1 MVRQENLSLSER
13 TCMRANKSVCMT
25 IVIVGIFLILMY
37 LGQIL
42 HGIMGVRRAV
52 IIAFMIAVPV
62 AFSVL
67 YFIKRPL
74 SLNYRHFAV
83 AAFYVVFEV
92 SCLSSK
98 IFVYNLFMFP
108 VMIATMMYFDCTF
121 EIRLAVVNNILV
133 VANGIYS
140 AKVLGSDDRTSLN
153 QIYMTVLVVM
163 ILNISI
169 YIASKAAE
177 VHNKEEIEEL
187 ERDRRVQEEMM
198 QSIIS
203 AGKVINSAAQSIK
216 GTVSEVAQATNSV
229 AQSMCDVSAGMEST
243 VSSIQEQ
250 TVMTEKI
257 QSIITDTVN
266 ISGSLENIAAKSD
279 DNAVAGQKLVES
291 VVARTVDM
299 GTESEAVRKNM
310 EELDAHTRDMEKIVS
325 IINEIS
331 NQTNLLSL
339 TASIEAARAGEARK
353 GFAVLAEEI
362 RKLSEQTKSS
372 TANIQQIIDKLNA
385 NTGDTL
391 KSMDNVM
398 SEISKQTL
406 MIHEIEDNFGNIK
419 ECIGSLR
426 ADASDMSAKAAKL
439 KDTNMVLIDNN
450 SNLSSA
456 SEEISAA
463 SEETTAMCTQ
473 NSDRFMDVNRA
484 VEELAAQAARMNEYI
499 EKYTVSHKNSVMA
512 VQTEEGVSEL
522 LSAV

>member
-1 MVRQENLSLSER
+1 MHGEAVSRTRESLHYLDVSIFTHILS
-13 TCMRANKSVCMT
+13 
-25 IVIVGIFLILMY
+25 G
-37 LGQIL
+37 
-42 HGIMGVRRAV
+42 RAV

-62 AFSVL
+62 VFSVL

-98 IFVYNLFMFP
+98 IFVYNLFVFP

-187 ERDRRVQEEMM
+187 ERGRRVQEEMM

-216 GTVSEVAQATNSV
+216 GTVSEVAQA
-229 AQSMCDVSAGMEST
+229 
-243 VSSIQEQ
+243 
-250 TVMTEKI
+250 
-257 QSIITDTVN
+257 
-266 ISGSLENIAAKSD
+266 
-279 DNAVAGQKLVES
+279 
-291 VVARTVDM
+291 
-299 GTESEAVRKNM
+299 
-310 EELDAHTRDMEKIVS
+310 
-325 IINEIS
+325 
-331 NQTNLLSL
+331 
-339 TASIEAARAGEARK
+339 
-353 GFAVLAEEI
+353 
-362 RKLSEQTKSS
+362 
-372 TANIQQIIDKLNA
+372 
-385 NTGDTL
+385 
-391 KSMDNVM
+391 
-398 SEISKQTL
+398 
-406 MIHEIEDNFGNIK
+406 
-419 ECIGSLR
+419 
-426 ADASDMSAKAAKL
+426 AKL
-439 KDTNMVLIDNN
+439 KDTNMVLIGNN

-499 EKYTVSHKNSVMA
+499 EKYTVSHENSVMA

>member
-1 MVRQENLSLSER
+1 MHGEAVSRTRESLHYLDVSIFIHILS
-13 TCMRANKSVCMT
+13 
-25 IVIVGIFLILMY
+25 G
-37 LGQIL
+37 
-42 HGIMGVRRAV
+42 RAV

-62 AFSVL
+62 VFSVL

-98 IFVYNLFMFP
+98 IFVYNLFVFP

-187 ERDRRVQEEMM
+187 ERGRQLQEEIM

-216 GTVSEVAQATNSV
+216 GTVSEVAKAT
-229 AQSMCDVSAGMEST
+229 
-243 VSSIQEQ
+243 
-250 TVMTEKI
+250 
-257 QSIITDTVN
+257 
-266 ISGSLENIAAKSD
+266 
-279 DNAVAGQKLVES
+279 
-291 VVARTVDM
+291 
-299 GTESEAVRKNM
+299 
-310 EELDAHTRDMEKIVS
+310 
-325 IINEIS
+325 
-331 NQTNLLSL
+331 
-339 TASIEAARAGEARK
+339 
-353 GFAVLAEEI
+353 
-362 RKLSEQTKSS
+362 
-372 TANIQQIIDKLNA
+372 
-385 NTGDTL
+385 
-391 KSMDNVM
+391 
-398 SEISKQTL
+398 
-406 MIHEIEDNFGNIK
+406 
-419 ECIGSLR
+419 
-426 ADASDMSAKAAKL
+426 KL
-439 KDTNMVLIDNN
+439 KNTNMVLIDNN

-499 EKYTVSHKNSVMA
+499 EKYTVSHENSVMA

>member
-1 MVRQENLSLSER
+1 MHGEAVSRTRESLHYLDVSIFTYILS
-13 TCMRANKSVCMT
+13 
-25 IVIVGIFLILMY
+25 G
-37 LGQIL
+37 
-42 HGIMGVRRAV
+42 RAV

-98 IFVYNLFMFP
+98 IFVYNLFVFP

-177 VHNKEEIEEL
+177 IHNKEEIEEL
-187 ERDRRVQEEMM
+187 ERGRRVQEEMM

-216 GTVSEVAQATNSV
+216 GTVSEVAKAT
-229 AQSMCDVSAGMEST
+229 
-243 VSSIQEQ
+243 
-250 TVMTEKI
+250 
-257 QSIITDTVN
+257 
-266 ISGSLENIAAKSD
+266 
-279 DNAVAGQKLVES
+279 
-291 VVARTVDM
+291 
-299 GTESEAVRKNM
+299 
-310 EELDAHTRDMEKIVS
+310 
-325 IINEIS
+325 
-331 NQTNLLSL
+331 
-339 TASIEAARAGEARK
+339 
-353 GFAVLAEEI
+353 
-362 RKLSEQTKSS
+362 
-372 TANIQQIIDKLNA
+372 
-385 NTGDTL
+385 
-391 KSMDNVM
+391 
-398 SEISKQTL
+398 
-406 MIHEIEDNFGNIK
+406 
-419 ECIGSLR
+419 
-426 ADASDMSAKAAKL
+426 KL
-439 KDTNMVLIDNN
+439 KNTNMVLIDNN

>member
-1 MVRQENLSLSER
+1 MHGEAVSRTRESLHYLDVSIFTYILS
-13 TCMRANKSVCMT
+13 
-25 IVIVGIFLILMY
+25 G
-37 LGQIL
+37 
-42 HGIMGVRRAV
+42 RAV
-52 IIAFMIAVPV
+52 IIAFMLAVPV

-67 YFIKRPL
+67 YFVKRPL

-98 IFVYNLFMFP
+98 IFVYNLFVFP
-108 VMIATMMYFDCTF
+108 VMIATMMYFTF

-187 ERDRRVQEEMM
+187 ERGRRVQEEMM

-216 GTVSEVAQATNSV
+216 GTVSEVAQA
-229 AQSMCDVSAGMEST
+229 
-243 VSSIQEQ
+243 
-250 TVMTEKI
+250 
-257 QSIITDTVN
+257 
-266 ISGSLENIAAKSD
+266 
-279 DNAVAGQKLVES
+279 
-291 VVARTVDM
+291 
-299 GTESEAVRKNM
+299 
-310 EELDAHTRDMEKIVS
+310 
-325 IINEIS
+325 
-331 NQTNLLSL
+331 
-339 TASIEAARAGEARK
+339 
-353 GFAVLAEEI
+353 
-362 RKLSEQTKSS
+362 
-372 TANIQQIIDKLNA
+372 
-385 NTGDTL
+385 
-391 KSMDNVM
+391 
-398 SEISKQTL
+398 
-406 MIHEIEDNFGNIK
+406 
-419 ECIGSLR
+419 
-426 ADASDMSAKAAKL
+426 AKL
-439 KDTNMVLIDNN
+439 KDTNMVLIGNN

-484 VEELAAQAARMNEYI
+484 VEKLAAQAARMNEYI

>member
-1 MVRQENLSLSER
+1 MHGEAVSRTRESLHYLDMSIFTHILS
-13 TCMRANKSVCMT
+13 
-25 IVIVGIFLILMY
+25 G
-37 LGQIL
+37 
-42 HGIMGVRRAV
+42 RAV

-62 AFSVL
+62 VFSVL

-98 IFVYNLFMFP
+98 IFVYNLFVFP

-216 GTVSEVAQATNSV
+216 GTVSEVAQA
-229 AQSMCDVSAGMEST
+229 
-243 VSSIQEQ
+243 
-250 TVMTEKI
+250 
-257 QSIITDTVN
+257 
-266 ISGSLENIAAKSD
+266 
-279 DNAVAGQKLVES
+279 
-291 VVARTVDM
+291 
-299 GTESEAVRKNM
+299 
-310 EELDAHTRDMEKIVS
+310 
-325 IINEIS
+325 
-331 NQTNLLSL
+331 
-339 TASIEAARAGEARK
+339 
-353 GFAVLAEEI
+353 
-362 RKLSEQTKSS
+362 
-372 TANIQQIIDKLNA
+372 
-385 NTGDTL
+385 
-391 KSMDNVM
+391 
-398 SEISKQTL
+398 
-406 MIHEIEDNFGNIK
+406 
-419 ECIGSLR
+419 
-426 ADASDMSAKAAKL
+426 AKL
-439 KDTNMVLIDNN
+439 KDTNMVLIGNN

-499 EKYTVSHKNSVMA
+499 EKYTVSHENSVMA

>member
-1 MVRQENLSLSER
+1 MHGEAVSRTRESLHYLDVSIFTHILS
-13 TCMRANKSVCMT
+13 
-25 IVIVGIFLILMY
+25 G
-37 LGQIL
+37 
-42 HGIMGVRRAV
+42 RAV

-62 AFSVL
+62 VFSVL

-98 IFVYNLFMFP
+98 IFVYNLFVFP

-187 ERDRRVQEEMM
+187 ERGRQLQEEMM

-203 AGKVINSAAQSIK
+203 AGKVVKSAAQSIK
-216 GTVSEVAQATNSV
+216 GTVSEVAQ
-229 AQSMCDVSAGMEST
+229 
-243 VSSIQEQ
+243 
-250 TVMTEKI
+250 
-257 QSIITDTVN
+257 
-266 ISGSLENIAAKSD
+266 
-279 DNAVAGQKLVES
+279 
-291 VVARTVDM
+291 
-299 GTESEAVRKNM
+299 
-310 EELDAHTRDMEKIVS
+310 
-325 IINEIS
+325 
-331 NQTNLLSL
+331 
-339 TASIEAARAGEARK
+339 
-353 GFAVLAEEI
+353 
-362 RKLSEQTKSS
+362 
-372 TANIQQIIDKLNA
+372 
-385 NTGDTL
+385 
-391 KSMDNVM
+391 
-398 SEISKQTL
+398 
-406 MIHEIEDNFGNIK
+406 
-419 ECIGSLR
+419 
-426 ADASDMSAKAAKL
+426 AAKL

>member
-1 MVRQENLSLSER
+1 MSIFTHILS
-13 TCMRANKSVCMT
+13 
-25 IVIVGIFLILMY
+25 G
-37 LGQIL
+37 
-42 HGIMGVRRAV
+42 RAV

-62 AFSVL
+62 VFSVL

-98 IFVYNLFMFP
+98 IFVYNLFVFP

-187 ERDRRVQEEMM
+187 ERGRRVQEEMM

-216 GTVSEVAQATNSV
+216 GTVSEVAQA
-229 AQSMCDVSAGMEST
+229 
-243 VSSIQEQ
+243 
-250 TVMTEKI
+250 
-257 QSIITDTVN
+257 
-266 ISGSLENIAAKSD
+266 
-279 DNAVAGQKLVES
+279 
-291 VVARTVDM
+291 
-299 GTESEAVRKNM
+299 
-310 EELDAHTRDMEKIVS
+310 
-325 IINEIS
+325 
-331 NQTNLLSL
+331 
-339 TASIEAARAGEARK
+339 
-353 GFAVLAEEI
+353 
-362 RKLSEQTKSS
+362 
-372 TANIQQIIDKLNA
+372 
-385 NTGDTL
+385 
-391 KSMDNVM
+391 
-398 SEISKQTL
+398 
-406 MIHEIEDNFGNIK
+406 
-419 ECIGSLR
+419 
-426 ADASDMSAKAAKL
+426 AKL
-439 KDTNMVLIDNN
+439 KDTNMVLIGNN

-499 EKYTVSHKNSVMA
+499 EKYTVSHENSVMA